1 MKVFIKKWFKTRSL
15 EHYLL
20 KMRVTI
26 AEYEQENWILSK
38 AALGECQENS
48 FIRSDKL
55 LRKIKRYDRLIA
67 LMSRNG
73 NDYYAPL
80 RKLS

>member
-1 MKVFIKKWFKTRSL
+1 MKVFIKKWFKTRNL

-20 KMRVTI
+20 KMRIAI

-38 AALGECQENS
+38 TSPGECQENS

-55 LRKIKRYDRLIA
+55 RRKIKQYDRLIS
-67 LMSRNG
+67 LMTRNG
-73 NDYYAPL
+73 DDYYAPL